1 MIKTNKTCLLWSAF
15 IMPNSHILSPVKMAQ
30 RYDTVIR
37 VHISSKEPT
46 GDDEHFGLNNMSAK
60 MYSGD

>member
-1 MIKTNKTCLLWSAF
+1 
-15 IMPNSHILSPVKMAQ
+15 MPNSHILSPVKMAQ